1 VQLFDHPARRCSVDL
16 AEAGARVPRR
26 PSRTTRTVLHLAA
39 SLLVLLALLPVAATP
54 VAAEGGITM
63 TARAMLQGH
72 VRAGSWFAVSVDVEN
87 GGPTVSGELRITG
100 GSDSRTRFGTPA
112 ELATGSRKKFLLYAL
127 PPSFGGNMK
136 VQLVADDEIVIE
148 APVAVALHDQTQLV
162 VGVVAENPAKIVG
175 QLDLLPNQNGMPPVI
190 VPLTPGDLPERIQ
203 AWAALDRLIWQD
215 TDTATLSSGQLAAL
229 RTWVAGGGRLVIVGG
244 TSGADILSSLPDDLL
259 PYRPSA
265 ILDVDPASLRSILG
279 GLPDGAA
286 TLTAYAGDPGAG
298 HTLATSGDRVIAGDL
313 TFGSGSVTLLGFDPT
328 TTWIADGDTWDAPM
342 WKKLLPQRSTGTVS
356 LADDSQI
363 VGAVA
368 NLPSLALPPITG
380 LLVLL
385 FGYIVLVGPVNYIVL
400 SRLDRREWAW
410 VTVPALI
417 GVFTIG
423 AFGIGSLLRGSD
435 VIVHQVAIVRGAPGT
450 DQATTQA
457 YLGIFSPT
465 RATFQLKV
473 AGDALLATPMNGDVF
488 GGGTGAGLDV
498 LEGDPSRIRDLEVGF
513 GSLRTIRA
521 EGSATGPIVDASL
534 RLEGRQITGTVTNR
548 SQRVLESPALVLGGS
563 AVKLEDI
570 PPGATVEVKFTVSL
584 ATNVNGI
591 SLSERVVGP
600 MSFDGSSL
608 NETEQRNLV
617 RRSIIDQLSYDPMT
631 GAQWS
636 LPGDSIQL
644 LAWGTEA
651 VLPAEIEGQQ
661 VREVA
666 NVLYQ
671 VPLPFSIGGATTF
684 AGDLLRSSVVEAD
697 ANFFSRDPWSIQL
710 GTGDARIAWR
720 PLPFDGTFAASKVV
734 VAVTNNGETT
744 MPGGNPVTATE
755 QARCDPA
762 AEGCVLPQDALP
774 DIEVLD
780 VATGAWVQ
788 FAHLAGS
795 RPYELT
801 DAARWVDP
809 ASGEIQVRFVNE
821 RPDPLYFQFNIMVTG
836 DVR

>member
-1 VQLFDHPARRCSVDL
+1 MA
-16 AEAGARVPRR
+16 RR
-26 PSRTTRTVLHLAA
+26 PSRTTRTVLRLAA
-39 SLLVLLALLPVAATP
+39 SLLVLLALLPVASTP
-54 VAAEGGITM
+54 VAAADGLTM
-63 TARAMLQGH
+63 TARALLQGH
-72 VRAGSWFAVSVDVEN
+72 VRAGSWFAIAVDVEN
-87 GGPTVSGELRITG
+87 AGPTVTGELRITG
-100 GSDSRTRFGTPA
+100 GADSRTRFGTPA
-112 ELATGSRKKFLLYAL
+112 ELATGSRKQYLLYAL

-136 VQLVADDEIVIE
+136 VQLVAGDKVIAE

-175 QLDLLPNQNGMPPVI
+175 QLDLLPNQNGIPPVI
-190 VPLTPGDLPERIQ
+190 VPLTPADLPERIQ

-215 TDTATLSSGQLAAL
+215 TDTASLTTAQLAAL
-229 RTWVAGGGRLVIVGG
+229 RTWIAGGGRLVIVGG
-244 TSGADILSSLPDDLL
+244 TAGADILSSLPDELL

-265 ILDVDPASLRSILG
+265 ILDVDRAALRPTVGGAPA
-279 GLPDGAA
+279 AA
-286 TLTAYAGDPGAG
+286 TTLTAYAGDPGAG
-298 HTLATSGDRVIAGDL
+298 HVLATSGDRVIAGDL

-328 TTWIADGDTWDAPM
+328 TGWIADGDAWDAPL

-385 FGYIVLVGPVNYIVL
+385 FGYILLVGPVNYLVL

-417 GVFTIG
+417 AVFTVG

-450 DQATTQA
+450 SQATTQA
-457 YLGIFSPT
+457 YLGIFSPS

-473 AGDALLATPMNGDVF
+473 EGDALLATPMNGDIF

-498 LEGDPSRIRDLEVGF
+498 LEGDPSRVRDLEVGF

-521 EGSATGPIVDASL
+521 EGSATGPVVDASL
-534 RLEGRQITGTVTNR
+534 RLEDGKITGTVTNR
-548 SQRVLESPALVLGGS
+548 SQRTLEEPALVLGGS
-563 AVKLEDI
+563 AVKLKDI
-570 PPGATVEVKFTVSL
+570 PAGATVDVTFPISL
-584 ATNVNGI
+584 NANVNGV

-608 NETEQRNLV
+608 DETAQRRLV

-631 GAQWS
+631 GAQWA
-636 LPGDSIQL
+636 LPGDSVQL
-644 LAWGTEA
+644 LAWGTDA

-661 VREVA
+661 VRQVA
-666 NVLYQ
+666 NVLYE
-671 VPLPFSIGGATTF
+671 VPLPFTVGGTTTF

-710 GTGDARIAWR
+710 GTGKARIAWR
-720 PLPFDGTFAASKVV
+720 PLPFDGTFGASRVV
-734 VAVTNNGETT
+734 VALSFNGETT
-744 MPGGNPVTATE
+744 MPGGDPVPATE
-755 QARCDPA
+755 KARCDPA
-762 AEGCVLPQDALP
+762 AAGCVLPQDALP

-780 VATGAWVQ
+780 VKTGTWVQ
-788 FAHLAGS
+788 FAHLTGS
-795 RPYELT
+795 RPYELA

-809 ASGEIQVRFVNE
+809 TSGEIQVRFVNE
-821 RPDPLYFQFNIMVTG
+821 RPDPLYFQFIISVTG
-836 DVR
+836 AVR